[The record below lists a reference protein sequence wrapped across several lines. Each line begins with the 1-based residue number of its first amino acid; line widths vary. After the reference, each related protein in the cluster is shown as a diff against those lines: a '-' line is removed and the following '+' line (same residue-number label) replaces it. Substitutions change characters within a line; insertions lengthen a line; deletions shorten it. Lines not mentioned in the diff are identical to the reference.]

1 MKKLTRYILIY
12 VFMLLCVF
20 SAFVGVYGVKNAN
33 ALEAIPMATLSLK
46 GSGRYRDPYLISN
59 AKEYNNFSD
68 YVNAGNTMSGKY
80 IQLNADI
87 NFSSTKLKTI
97 NKTFSGNLNGK
108 YHTMSNVTATLF
120 NSISSARISYIN
132 IEKARI
138 MVYGED
144 VDYVGIISN
153 TSNSS
158 TIQYIHILSGS
169 CSDGIVS
176 RGANVGGLLGYI
188 NNNTVVEYCDNAA
201 NVTSN
206 NGNAGGICALAGQN
220 STVNCC
226 SNTGNISGKVN
237 LGGIIGS
244 TISEVTIK
252 NCFNRGNIKS
262 SSESG
267 YNGGIV
273 GYSTGKVE
281 TSYSLGE
288 VSKSYATTSESAK
301 PYKTCSGGAFWWKY
315 ERIIS
320 LEATYIGE
328 YRNSSINGNPKPS
341 SSNVKCYG
349 VSVETKSRYMD
360 VKVSESGTSNGG
372 VYTVKGRSDS
382 TLCNL
387 DKGYS
392 CLVGYNG
399 LNGNMFSYL
408 PVRVIFYKNYEKK
421 DWLTWRDFEPSS
433 PKRNSY
439 ESIYDVSS
447 FKSVPSGFSSDVWFC
462 SSILNDGYP
471 TFKYKYWEGIAQ
483 A

>member
-176 RGANVGGLLGYI
+176 RGANSLVVIHFELNSIIPPNGFLEHILTFCAFYDFI
-188 NNNTVVEYCDNAA
+188 NMRPISVLMHFFYSTFCK
-201 NVTSN
+201 
-206 NGNAGGICALAGQN
+206 N
-220 STVNCC
+220 STARGFLVWL
-226 SNTGNISGKVN
+226 NTSSGVP
-237 LGGIIGS
+237 
-244 TISEVTIK
+244 
-252 NCFNRGNIKS
+252 S
-262 SSESG
+262 SIMTPSSM
-267 YNGGIV
+267 NMTL
-273 GYSTGKVE
+273 SA
-281 TSYSLGE
+281 TSR
-288 VSKSYATTSESAK
+288 AK
-301 PYKTCSGGAFWWKY
+301 P
-315 ERIIS
+315 IS
-320 LEATYIGE
+320 
-328 YRNSSINGNPKPS
+328 
-341 SSNVKCYG
+341 
-349 VSVETKSRYMD
+349 
-360 VKVSESGTSNGG
+360 
-372 VYTVKGRSDS
+372 
-382 TLCNL
+382 
-387 DKGYS
+387 
-392 CLVGYNG
+392 
-399 LNGNMFSYL
+399 
-408 PVRVIFYKNYEKK
+408 
-421 DWLTWRDFEPSS
+421 
-433 PKRNSY
+433 
-439 ESIYDVSS
+439 
-447 FKSVPSGFSSDVWFC
+447 
-462 SSILNDGYP
+462 
-471 TFKYKYWEGIAQ
+471 
-483 A
+483 